1 MSVLRFRFAFANLGN
16 PWLGHKKDD
25 ATVLSESGCFL
36 QVLWFQQLRFVLGSC
51 CPSGSQVVVEN
62 SFVTFVLAKSL
73 TPKPLTFSAS
83 LFCDSLVMVRIRHS
97 WPTCV
102 VNLVW
107 GIRLT
112 AFNGG
117 PRTGRV
123 AQSTS
128 KFVVLS
134 LFFVEKHGPD
144 FHDFVAKNWALSKF
158 EAAARC
164 VGQVLSPFSGHD
176 S

>member
-1 MSVLRFRFAFANLGN
+1 MHLRIWGILG
-16 PWLGHKKDD
+16 GHKKDD

-51 CPSGSQVVVEN
+51 CPSGSLVVVEN

-73 TPKPLTFSAS
+73 TQEPLTVSAS
-83 LFCDSLVMVRIRHS
+83 WFCDSLVMVKIRHS
-97 WPTCV
+97 WPACV
-102 VNLVW
+102 VNVVW

-123 AQSTS
+123 VQSTS
-128 KFVVLS
+128 KFVVLNE
-134 LFFVEKHGPD
+134 FFVENRGPD
-144 FHDFVAKNWALSKF
+144 VEPTVFGNDFVAKNWALSKF

>member
-1 MSVLRFRFAFANLGN
+1 M
-16 PWLGHKKDD
+16 
-25 ATVLSESGCFL
+25 
-36 QVLWFQQLRFVLGSC
+36 
-51 CPSGSQVVVEN
+51 VE
-62 SFVTFVLAKSL
+62 
-73 TPKPLTFSAS
+73 
-83 LFCDSLVMVRIRHS
+83 IRHS

-102 VNLVW
+102 VNVVW

-123 AQSTS
+123 VQSTS
-128 KFVVLS
+128 KLVVLS
-134 LFFVEKHGPD
+134 LFLLKNAVRILSPFFG
-144 FHDFVAKNWALSKF
+144 HDFVAKNWALSKF